1 MTCGFYLQGASLGW
15 AQSPII
21 HWKELVMKRTYPWIS
36 LLLAVL
42 LVGCNMVSPSSQTPV
57 GGAGGLGLTP
67 TLSDVEMQTQIA
79 LLLTAMPTS
88 TSMPDQPTATE
99 ALPTL
104 TQAAANAQPT
114 STETPAVTLAPAEP
128 QPTAT
133 SQPAPAE
140 TTAPTA
146 TVMFTPAPAATATL
160 QPVPSFTAPA
170 GDPRSR
176 LGSPT
181 SSDPMDNALAWV
193 WPTGSD
199 EFTVADF
206 SNGSMALTAINEVD
220 GWRLANPRGVAYGNL
235 YLEASFRTETCAKSD
250 HYGLIMRVPVIKEAD
265 QGYLFGVTCDGLYSL
280 RRWDGKIGKNGQMD
294 WLVRWTASPA
304 IATGSNQANRLGMM
318 TVGNRLILYVNGTL
332 LTEVQD
338 NTFATGYF
346 GVFVGS
352 DETNRLTVRVEEM
365 AYWENPQP

>member
-1 MTCGFYLQGASLGW
+1 
-15 AQSPII
+15 
-21 HWKELVMKRTYPWIS
+21 MKRTYPWIS
-36 LLLAVL
+36 LLVAVL
-42 LVGCNMVSPSSQTPV
+42 LVGCNMVIPSSRTPV

-88 TSMPDQPTATE
+88 TLQPDQPTATE

-104 TQAAANAQPT
+104 TQAAANAQPS
-114 STETPAVTLAPAEP
+114 STVAPAVTLAPTER
-128 QPTAT
+128 
-133 SQPAPAE
+133 QPAPAE

-146 TVMFTPAPAATATL
+146 TVLSTPAPVATATL

-176 LGSPT
+176 LGSLT

-199 EFTVADF
+199 KFTMVDF
-206 SNGSMALTAINEVD
+206 SNGSMWLTAIDELD
-220 GWRLANPRGVAYGNL
+220 GWRLANPRGVEFGNL

-280 RRWDGKIGKNGQMD
+280 RRWDGKIGNDGQMD

-338 NTFATGYF
+338 NTFAAGYF